1 MLTTSPPG
9 RLASTW
15 AVLLRRAGWILAG
28 SLAVHLVLTV
38 LATDMFDLKVYYQGA
53 PSLLHG
59 RLYDFVLH
67 RADPNAAQLPFTYP
81 PFAAL
86 LFLPLSA
93 LPWAAAATVWQLL
106 SLASLALLVHCSF
119 RLLGRGH
126 QRRHAMLWFAL
137 ALWLEPVKHGLDLG
151 QIDLVLAAVVLAGI
165 TYGRSLAAGAGVAV
179 AAGVK
184 LVPAITG
191 LYFLVTRQWRAACWS
206 AVVFFATVGVAWAV
220 DPAESHRYWFELL
233 GDPSRIGQV
242 ASFENQSL
250 RGALARTLGHDG
262 GMSPLWCALALG
274 MALAAAPALRT
285 AARHGEALAVLVVT
299 QLLGL
304 LYSPISWSH
313 HWVWFLPTLIC
324 LVHGPARHS
333 AVGRLAIGAWLA
345 ATGSWLVPAAG
356 HAAAHVASGH
366 AVPWYLI
373 ALDWCYPVCALL
385 SFLALALAPRPA
397 PAAGVR
403 MPHQEAVPAPA
414 LD

>member
-9 RLASTW
+9 RLAAAW
-15 AVLLRRAGWILAG
+15 AVLQRRAGWLLAC

-53 PSLLHG
+53 PHLLHG
-59 RLYDFVLH
+59 DLYDFQLV
-67 RADPNAAQLPFTYP
+67 RADPRAMALPFTYP

-86 LFLPLSA
+86 LFLPLAA
-93 LPWAAAATVWQLL
+93 LPWTAAATAWQLV

-119 RLLGRGH
+119 RLLGRGG
-126 QRRHAMLWFAL
+126 RKRPAMLWLAL

-151 QIDLVLAAVVLAGI
+151 QIDLVLAALVLAGI
-165 TYGRSLAAGAGVAV
+165 AYGRPLAAGAGVGV

-206 AVVFFATVGVAWAV
+206 AGVFFATLGLAWAV
-220 DPAESHRYWFELL
+220 APAESHRYWFELL

-242 ASFENQSL
+242 ASYENQSL
-250 RGALARTLGHDG
+250 RGALARTLGHDAG
-262 GMSPLWCALALG
+262 LSPLWLLLAVLF
-274 MALAAAPALRT
+274 AAAAALALRT
-285 AARHGEALAVLVVT
+285 AARHGERLALLVVT

-313 HWVWFLPTLIC
+313 HWIWFLPALIC
-324 LVHGPARHS
+324 LVHGPARR
-333 AVGRLAIGAWLA
+333 APLGRLAIGGWLM
-345 ATGSWLVPAAG
+345 ATAGWLVPLTG
-356 HAAAHVASGH
+356 HAATRYGSH
-366 AVPWYLI
+366 WYLV
-373 ALDWCYPVCALL
+373 ALDWCYPVCTLL
-385 SFLALALAPRPA
+385 SFLALAFAPRPGPAA
-397 PAAGVR
+397 PAPLPEQAA
-403 MPHQEAVPAPA
+403 EPAPA